1 MYKKHIFKIFLFFCG
16 ISFLTVWF
24 LVYHYVHEKNQRVQ
38 VAKNHAQQETLQAAQ
53 QIDQVLNELSSIA
66 HTIADEISSGQLKRE
81 DILNK
86 LKSLLKTTPNLFGI
100 GVAFIPY
107 VNNPQIRQLSPYY
120 VNREGG
126 WQPKQELLQVF
137 TVPITYFD
145 KSKQSEIIT
154 GVVFI
159 DYPLSNIKPLMAS
172 LKLGRNGYGFI
183 LSKKGVFIAHPIDDY
198 VKNYKTIFNLAESYH
213 DHTLWRL
220 GEKAIDGES
229 GAINYIERMTGQSA
243 WIFYQFIPSTHWS
256 MGVVFFNKEVLET
269 IDLRRQLIW
278 ICIAT
283 VIFLILLSIILFRAD
298 KGDNVSL
305 WKVSYFS
312 TIILMGGI
320 GYLWYITQTAPFYKE
335 VGSTMIVDKVGLQQ
349 FISTLAEKKSIQK
362 SSLISVPTGVFIDSI
377 AFLDNNIV
385 SFSGYI
391 WQKYTSKTHDNLS
404 RGFILPEAK
413 TTKIVETYRIT
424 KKNNI
429 EIVGWHFQAMVPHQF
444 DDNSKYPF
452 DRRELKLRIAHK
464 DFDKNVILT
473 PDLEAYGVTN
483 PSAKSGIKHDVV
495 LSGWLVLKSFF
506 NYQQHYENTNL
517 GIEGYLG
524 HRNFSHLHFKILV
537 KRKFLAPF
545 LSNILPL
552 FIAAALLFALQ
563 MWLGKTTT
571 FVRTLNGLF
580 FGILLAHIRLRGTLR
595 TPEIVYLEYF
605 YLIVYCSLLIT
616 TISYFLF
623 EYKFRIGYYR
633 KGLIL
638 KLLFWPL
645 IVVSSFV
652 ITVVVF
658 YV

>member
-1 MYKKHIFKIFLFFCG
+1 MCKKHIFKILLFFCG

-24 LVYHYVHEKNQRVQ
+24 LIYHYVHEKNQSVQ
-38 VAKNHAQQETLQAAQ
+38 IAKNHAQQETLQAAQ
-53 QIDQVLNELSSIA
+53 QIDQLLNELSSIA
-66 HTIADEISSGQLKRE
+66 HVIADEISSGHLKRE
-81 DILNK
+81 HILNR
-86 LKSLLKTTPNLFGI
+86 LKNLLKTTPNLFGI

-120 VNREGG
+120 VNRKGG
-126 WQPKQELLQVF
+126 RQPKQELLQVF

-145 KSKQSEIIT
+145 RSKQSKIIT

-159 DYPLSNIKPLMAS
+159 DYPLNKIKALMAS

-220 GEKAIDGES
+220 GEKAINGES
-229 GAINYIERMTGQSA
+229 GAINYIDRMTGQSA

-269 IDLRRQLIW
+269 TYLRRQLIW

-283 VIFLILLSIILFRAD
+283 IFFLILLSIILFRAD
-298 KGDNVSL
+298 KGNNISL
-305 WKVSYFS
+305 WKVVYSS
-312 TIILMGGI
+312 TMILMGGVS
-320 GYLWYITQTAPFYKE
+320 YLWYITQTAPFHKE
-335 VGSTMIVDKVGLQQ
+335 VGSTMIVDQVGLQQ
-349 FISTLAEKKSIQK
+349 FLSTLSDKNSLKKL
-362 SSLISVPTGVFIDSI
+362 SLIYVPTGVFIDSI
-377 AFLDNNIV
+377 AFLDHNIV
-385 SFSGYI
+385 NFSGYI
-391 WQKYTSKTHDNLS
+391 WQKYVSNTHDHLS

-413 TTKIVETYRIT
+413 TSKIVETYHIT
-424 KKNNI
+424 QNNT
-429 EIVGWHFQAMVPHQF
+429 EIIGWHFQARVPHQF
-444 DDNSKYPF
+444 DYSKYPF
-452 DRRELKLRIAHK
+452 DRRELKLRIAHQ

-473 PDLEAYGVTN
+473 PDLAAYGVTN
-483 PSAKSGIKHDVV
+483 PSARSGIKREVV

-506 NYQQHYENTNL
+506 NYQHRYENTNL

-552 FIAAALLFALQ
+552 FIATALLFALQ

-571 FVRTLNGLF
+571 FIRSLNGLF

-595 TPEIVYLEYF
+595 TPEIVYIEYF

-616 TISYFLF
+616 TISFFLF
-623 EYKFRIGYYR
+623 EYKVRISYYR

-638 KLLFWPL
+638 KLLFWPI